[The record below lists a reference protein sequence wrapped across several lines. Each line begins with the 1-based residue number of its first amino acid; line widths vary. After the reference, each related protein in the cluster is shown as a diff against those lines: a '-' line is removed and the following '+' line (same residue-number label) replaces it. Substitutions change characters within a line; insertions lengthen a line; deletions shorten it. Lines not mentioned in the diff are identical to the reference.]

1 MINNFTDIV
10 NALNSLEDIDNVIEL
25 LKEKKQQQ
33 TAGNTFKSLFKKG
46 YLLEIQYDDNCLV
59 YADRLI
65 SVDVAGK
72 NVSYKFGMFGT
83 DGQITF
89 TLITKLN
96 ERDFNFTTKIPYAV
110 IFDALVFNNG
120 DGKNPHVAKGLVV
133 CKLERGVYN
142 EKTLVPVE
150 NDVLRCLAEN
160 RDKVQ
165 AAINNEAVNP
175 VQAYDDFDGCDFIA
189 PDMPISAP
197 ADMRIFTPESIEESI
212 EEKVE
217 DSATSEA
224 DSFEEVYP
232 EHEVDDSI
240 LTRTLIAIE
249 NWINENKDD
258 DTPKRIL
265 AVDIE
270 QNSIHKSAN
279 SSVSRRN
286 CYSMWFQK
294 MNLSDDADSITF
306 YTSANKSCDNTYS
319 LKLLPYVDGEC
330 YWDTNAE
337 QLIIESG
344 DKLRIVKIRFMNSDG
359 SYAKHE
365 ILPEDIKVKR

>member
-1 MINNFTDIV
+1 MTNNIIDIV

-33 TAGNTFKSLFKKG
+33 TAGNTFKGLFKKG

-89 TLITKLN
+89 TLIAKLN
-96 ERDFNFTTKIPYAV
+96 ERDFNFTSKIPYAI

-120 DGKNPHVAKGLVV
+120 DVKTRHTAKCLVV
-133 CKLERGVYN
+133 CKLERGAYN

-165 AAINNEAVNP
+165 DAINNGTANP
-175 VQAYDDFDGCDFIA
+175 VQAYDDSNGCDFIA

-197 ADMRIFTPESIEESI
+197 ADMRIFTPESIEE
-212 EEKVE
+212 KVE
-217 DSATSEA
+217 DSPPSEA
-224 DSFEEVYP
+224 DSSEEVCL
-232 EHEVDDSI
+232 EHEIDDSI

-249 NWINENKDD
+249 SWINENKDD

-286 CYSMWFQK
+286 CYSLWFQR
-294 MNLSDDADSITF
+294 MNLSNDTDSITF
-306 YTSANKSCDNTYS
+306 YTSANKNCDNTYS
-319 LKLLPYVDGEC
+319 LKCLPYVDGTC
-330 YWDTNAE
+330 YWDANSE

-344 DKLRIVKIRFMNSDG
+344 DKSRIVKIRFMNSDG

>member
-1 MINNFTDIV
+1 MTNNFTDIV

-25 LKEKKQQQ
+25 LKEKKQRQ

-72 NVSYKFGMFGT
+72 TVSYEFGMFGT

-89 TLITKLN
+89 TLISKLN

-160 RDKVQ
+160 RDKAQ
-165 AAINNEAVNP
+165 GAINNGAANP
-175 VQAYDDFDGCDFIA
+175 VQAYDNSDGCDFIA
-189 PDMPISAP
+189 P
-197 ADMRIFTPESIEESI
+197 DMRIFTPESIEE
-212 EEKVE
+212 KVE
-217 DSATSEA
+217 DSPSSEA
-224 DSFEEVYP
+224 DSSEEVCP

-286 CYSMWFQK
+286 CYSLWFQR

-306 YTSANKSCDNTYS
+306 YASANKNCDNTYS
-319 LKLLPYVDGEC
+319 LKCLPYEDGEC
-330 YWDTNAE
+330 YWDANAE

-365 ILPEDIKVKR
+365 ILPEDINVKR